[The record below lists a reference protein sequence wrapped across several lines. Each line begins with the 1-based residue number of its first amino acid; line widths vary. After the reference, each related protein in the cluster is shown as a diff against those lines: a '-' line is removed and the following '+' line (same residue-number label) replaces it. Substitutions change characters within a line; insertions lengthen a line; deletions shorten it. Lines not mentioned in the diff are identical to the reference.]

1 MAAGILLIREAGGTC
16 TDMRGAPVDLRGPHL
31 LADNTAVHPEILALF
46 AEIFAGKF
54 RFQLPE
60 IM

>member
-1 MAAGILLIREAGGTC
+1 
-16 TDMRGAPVDLRGPHL
+16 MRGAPVDLRGPHL
-31 LADNTAVHPEILALF
+31 LADNTAVHAEMIALF

-54 RFQLPE
+54 RFPLPE

>member
-1 MAAGILLIREAGGTC
+1 
-16 TDMRGAPVDLRGPHL
+16 MRGAPIDLRGPHL
-31 LADNTAVHPEILALF
+31 LADNTAVHAEIVDLF

-54 RFQLPE
+54 RFPLPE